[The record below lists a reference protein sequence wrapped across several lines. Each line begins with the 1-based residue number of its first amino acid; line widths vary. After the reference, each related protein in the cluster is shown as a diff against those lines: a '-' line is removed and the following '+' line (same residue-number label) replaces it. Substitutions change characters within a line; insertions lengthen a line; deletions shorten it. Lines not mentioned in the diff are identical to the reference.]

1 MVVPS
6 PAVTTTTRG
15 LSPGVKPMLPSIT
28 RVAFTSVVVASTST
42 WNVPAGRDTVCLSIT
57 AEPLTVNTDNEVS
70 VPVFA
75 LAAEIWIGRMKST
88 AAASTA
94 TRPRTRL
101 SDELKALPSQE
112 S

>member
-1 MVVPS
+1 M
-6 PAVTTTTRG
+6 TTTVRG
-15 LSPGVKPMLPSIT
+15 LSPGVRPTLPSI
-28 RVAFTSVVVASTST
+28 RADAFTSVGVATT
-42 WNVPAGRDTVCLSIT
+42 GTEKVPAGRDTVCLSIT
-57 AEPLTVNTDNEVS
+57 AEPFTVNTDSEVS

-75 LAAEIWIGRMKST
+75 LAADTWIGRTKST

-101 SDELKALPSQE
+101 FNELKALPSQE